1 MTRRLAV
8 LEALLGV
15 LLALTPF
22 VLWPVC
28 SMPKPDGGHM
38 LCWYS
43 GILITAI
50 GVLVVL
56 FSILA
61 WWKSWSFLLA
71 AAAALLA
78 WMAPNDIIHIAGA
91 GWAVGLC
98 GMANHACRAVT
109 MPAVGWIVLA
119 IVLIGIAGLVSGFV
133 GKR

>member
-8 LEALLGV
+8 FEAFLGV

-78 WMAPNDIIHIAGA
+78 W
-91 GWAVGLC
+91 LC

-109 MPAVGWIVLA
+109 MPVVGWIVLA